1 MTTPKSL
8 LAATTALLLAAPVQA
23 FEPESTDP
31 IKVMIADW
39 PSMQVHAEILN
50 IILSTY
56 GYNVE
61 KVVADDSARY
71 PGFEAGDLHVALE
84 TWQTT
89 QEAAFTA
96 SVATGKVLD
105 MGELGP
111 QAKEDWWYPIYM
123 KEQCPGLPNWE
134 ALKDCAEVFSTA
146 DTAPKG
152 RYLSGPVSWGGHDAE
167 RIETLGLPYV
177 AVNAGTDASMFAEL
191 KSAYD
196 RKAPI
201 LLWIYK
207 PHWAPSVYEGEFVE
221 FPKYEAACYTDP
233 AWGVNPNGL
242 YDCGKPEG
250 WIKKMAW
257 AEGEAKWPCAY
268 EIVRNF
274 TMDGDEVGN
283 LVYKVDVEGAAV
295 EDVAMEWAQ
304 ANEAEW
310 RGWAACAAN

>member
-1 MTTPKSL
+1 
-8 LAATTALLLAAPVQA
+8 
-23 FEPESTDP
+23 
-31 IKVMIADW
+31 
-39 PSMQVHAEILN
+39 MQVHAEILN

-71 PGFEAGDLHVALE
+71 PGFEAGDLHIALE

-89 QEAAFTA
+89 QNANFNA

-111 QAKEDWWYPIYM
+111 RAREDWWYPLYAR
-123 KEQCPGLPNWE
+123 ELCPGLPDWQ
-134 ALKDCAEVFSTA
+134 ALKDCAEVFSTP

-152 RYLSGPVSWGGHDAE
+152 RYLSGPVAWGGFDAE
-167 RIETLGLPYV
+167 RVEALGLPFTV
-177 AVNAGTDASMFAEL
+177 VNSGTDAGLFAEL
-191 KSAYD
+191 ESAYS

-201 LLWIYK
+201 LLWIYE
-207 PHWAPSVYEGEFVE
+207 PHWAPAVYEGEFVE
-221 FPKYEAACYTDP
+221 FPPYEDACYEDP
-233 AWGVNPNGL
+233 AWGVNPDAL
-242 YDCGKPEG
+242 YDCGKPQG

-257 AEGEAKWPCAY
+257 AGGEAKWPCAY

-274 TMDGDEVGN
+274 TMEGAEVGQ
-283 LVYKVDVEGAAV
+283 LVHEVDVKGRSI
-295 EDVAMEWAQ
+295 EDVAMDWAT

-310 RGWAACAAN
+310 RGWAACAGG

>member
-134 ALKDCAEVFSTA
+134 ALKDCAEIFSTA

-201 LLWIYK
+201 LMWIYK

-268 EIVRNF
+268 QIVRNF

-295 EDVAMEWAQ
+295 EDVAMEWAT